1 MIRKPEEEEDIRG
14 TDEEGGD
21 SQLSPRPTLT
31 VGNSPIKFGS
41 SLNFSFLGFR
51 PGILVYVYSDG
62 RGVNTT
68 KSDES
73 GSGYGYFVGNDSPGS
88 HVLEAN
94 DGLGHK
100 ATASFT
106 VR

>member
-1 MIRKPEEEEDIRG
+1 MTRKPEKEEDPRR
-14 TDEEGGD
+14 TDEREGD
-21 SQLSPRPTLT
+21 LQLSPRPTLA

-41 SLNFSFLGFR
+41 SLNFSFSGFR
-51 PGILVYVYSDG
+51 PNIPVYVYSDG
-62 RGVNTT
+62 KGVNTT

-73 GSGYGYFVGNDSPGS
+73 GSGYGYFVGNDSLGS

-100 ATASFT
+100 ATASFIIQ
-106 VR
+106 